1 LARRDTQRVSLTRP
15 SLRACPD
22 CGQVQLVPALAVGA
36 SASCL
41 RCDAT
46 LRRHRRDPIDPTLAF
61 SLSALVLL
69 TIAASAT
76 LLRVSNAGQNHTADL
91 FSGPIGLEHDGMWEL
106 AVVVLIATVGAP
118 FAKLGFTLY
127 VLLALRLARPP
138 RHIRTVFAW
147 AMRLRP
153 WSMIEV
159 YLLGVFVA
167 CVKLGALVRIEVGV
181 ALYALGGLLLAM
193 VAADAMLD
201 RQAVWEE
208 MERCGVPH
216 GPIDDAAT
224 IAAAP
229 RGTAIGT
236 GSGGADSVGPGSV
249 ATGTIE
255 ASTVGARAIGA
266 RAIGCHTCG
275 LVSIVPDTARMRC
288 PRCGS
293 VLHAR
298 TRDSILCTWALSLA
312 ALALYVPANVY
323 PVLTVIQLGAGQP
336 STILGGVRELISA
349 GMWPLALL
357 VFVASIAVPVV
368 KLISLGILLIS
379 TQQHSKWRLRDRT
392 ILYRL
397 IEGIGRWSMIDVFM
411 ISILVALVQF
421 GALVSINPG
430 PGAIAFAAVVI
441 LTMFAAETFD
451 PRLMWDA
458 AANPKVQQ

>member
-1 LARRDTQRVSLTRP
+1 VSLTRP

-181 ALYALGGLLLAM
+181 ALYAL
-193 VAADAMLD
+193 AACCWRWSRPMRCSTA
-201 RQAVWEE
+201 R
-208 MERCGVPH
+208 RCGRRWTLRR
-216 GPIDDAAT
+216 AARPDRRRRDHRRG
-224 IAAAP
+224 AP
-229 RGTAIGT
+229 RYCNRHRFRRGRFSRARFSRDRHDRGQH
-236 GSGGADSVGPGSV
+236 GRRSRDWRSRDRLPHLRPGQH
-249 ATGTIE
+249 
-255 ASTVGARAIGA
+255 RAGH
-266 RAIGCHTCG
+266 RAY
-275 LVSIVPDTARMRC
+275 
-288 PRCGS
+288 
-293 VLHAR
+293 
-298 TRDSILCTWALSLA
+298 ALP
-312 ALALYVPANVY
+312 ALR
-323 PVLTVIQLGAGQP
+323 LGAARP
-336 STILGGVRELISA
+336 
-349 GMWPLALL
+349 
-357 VFVASIAVPVV
+357 
-368 KLISLGILLIS
+368 
-379 TQQHSKWRLRDRT
+379 H
-392 ILYRL
+392 
-397 IEGIGRWSMIDVFM
+397 
-411 ISILVALVQF
+411 
-421 GALVSINPG
+421 
-430 PGAIAFAAVVI
+430 
-441 LTMFAAETFD
+441 
-451 PRLMWDA
+451 PR
-458 AANPKVQQ
+458 